1 MIEMQ
6 NNHIPVMLE
15 EVLAYIP
22 SDKKINVIDATFGGG
37 SYSKSILN
45 KFNVNKL
52 IAIDRDPISK
62 VLAEDLIKNFNN
74 FSLINGCFSR
84 IDSLIFETENQNIKY
99 DAIIFDLGLSSNQ
112 LDNGERGFSFM
123 KDGPLDM
130 GMGNNDKKASDII
143 NNYSEEKLSDIIFKY
158 GEERLS
164 RRIAKKIV
172 FSRKLKLI
180 ESTAELANII
190 KKTFSFAQINKS
202 KINPATKTF
211 QALRVYVN
219 DELNEITIALNKSIE
234 LLKPNGKLIIV
245 SFQSLEDRIVK
256 DFLNHNSGKRRR
268 SSRHYPELAE
278 DGSITLNLI
287 TKKPIRPSVRE
298 INENPRSRSAKL
310 RVGEKIN

>member
-1 MIEMQ
+1 MQ

-84 IDSLIFETENQNIKY
+84 IDSLIFETENQNTKY

-180 ESTAELANII
+180 ESTAELADII

-256 DFLNHNSGKRRR
+256 DFLNHNSGKRWR

-278 DGSITLNLI
+278 EGSITLNLI

>member
-1 MIEMQ
+1 
-6 NNHIPVMLE
+6 MLE
-15 EVLAYIP
+15 EVLSYIP
-22 SDKKINVIDATFGGG
+22 SDKKVNVIDATFGGG

-45 KFNVNKL
+45 NFNVNRL

-62 VLAEDLIKNFNN
+62 IFAEDLIKNFDN

-84 IDSLIFETENQNIKY
+84 IDSLILEAENKNTKY

-112 LDNGERGFSFM
+112 IDNSERGFSFM
-123 KDGPLDM
+123 NDGPLDM
-130 GMGNNDKKASDII
+130 GMGNNDKKAVDVI
-143 NNYSEEKLSDIIFKY
+143 NNYSEEKLADIFFKY

-164 RRIAKKIV
+164 RRIAKKII
-172 FSRKLKLI
+172 FSRKFKLI
-180 ESTAELANII
+180 ESTKELADIV
-190 KKTFSFAQINKS
+190 KKTFSFSQINKS

-211 QALRVYVN
+211 QALRIYLN
-219 DELNEITIALNKSIE
+219 DELNEITKALNKSIE
-234 LLKPNGKLIIV
+234 LLKPKGKLIVV

-256 DFLNHNSGKRRR
+256 DFLNHNSGKRWR

-278 DGSITLNLI
+278 EGSITLNVI

>member
-1 MIEMQ
+1 MQ
-6 NNHIPVMLE
+6 NRHIPVMLE

-62 VLAEDLIKNFNN
+62 IFAADLIKNFEN

-84 IDSLIFETENQNIKY
+84 IDSLILEEENHNTKY

-123 KDGPLDM
+123 NDGPLDM
-130 GMGNNDKKASDII
+130 GMGNNDEKASDVI
-143 NNYSEEKLSDIIFKY
+143 NNYTEEKLADIIFKY

-172 FSRKLKLI
+172 FSRKFKLI
-180 ESTAELANII
+180 ESTKELADII
-190 KKTFSFAQINKS
+190 KKTFSFSQINKS

-211 QALRVYVN
+211 QALRVYLN
-219 DELNEITIALNKSIE
+219 DELNEITLALNKSIE
-234 LLKPNGKLIIV
+234 LLKPKGKLIVV
-245 SFQSLEDRIVK
+245 SFHSLEDRIVK

-278 DGSITLNLI
+278 EGSIILNLI

-298 INENPRSRSAKL
+298 LNENPRSRSAKL

>member
-1 MIEMQ
+1 MQ
-6 NNHIPVMLE
+6 NSHVPVMLE

-22 SDKKINVIDATFGGG
+22 GDKKINVIDATFGGG
-37 SYSKSILN
+37 SYSKSILD

-52 IAIDRDPISK
+52 IAIDRDPVSK
-62 VLAEDLIKNFNN
+62 IFAEDLIKNFDN

-84 IDSLIFETENQNIKY
+84 IDSLILEADSQNQKY

-123 KDGPLDM
+123 NDGPLDM
-130 GMGNNDKKASDII
+130 GMGNNDKKAADVI
-143 NNYSEEKLSDIIFKY
+143 NNYSEEKLANIIFKY

-164 RRIAKKIV
+164 RKIAKRIV

-180 ESTAELANII
+180 KTTKELAEIV
-190 KKTFSFAQINKS
+190 KKAFSFSQIHKS

-211 QALRVYVN
+211 QALRVYLN
-219 DELNEITIALNKSIE
+219 DELNEITVALNKSIE
-234 LLKPNGKLIIV
+234 LLKPQGKLIIV

-278 DGSITLNLI
+278 EGLIALNLI
-287 TKKPIRPSVRE
+287 TRKPIRPSIRE
-298 INENPRSRSAKL
+298 LNENPRSRSAKL

>member
-1 MIEMQ
+1 MQ
-6 NNHIPVMLE
+6 NRHVPVMLE

-45 KFNVNKL
+45 KFNVSKL
-52 IAIDRDPISK
+52 VAIDRDPISK
-62 VLAEDLIKNFNN
+62 IFAEDLIKNFEN

-84 IDSLIFETENQNIKY
+84 IDSLVLETENQNTKY

-123 KDGPLDM
+123 NDGPLDM
-130 GMGNNDKKASDII
+130 GMGNNDKKASDVI
-143 NNYSEEKLSDIIFKY
+143 NNYSEEKLADIIFKY

-172 FSRKLKLI
+172 FSRKSKLI
-180 ESTAELANII
+180 ESTKEFAEII

-211 QALRVYVN
+211 QALRIYLN
-219 DELNEITIALNKSIE
+219 DELNEITLALNKSIE
-234 LLKPNGKLIIV
+234 LLKPKGKLIIV

-268 SSRHYPELAE
+268 SSRHYPELADE
-278 DGSITLNLI
+278 GSITLNLI
-287 TKKPIRPSVRE
+287 TKKPIRPSFRE
-298 INENPRSRSAKL
+298 LNENPRSRSAKL

>member
-1 MIEMQ
+1 MQ

-219 DELNEITIALNKSIE
+219 DELNEITIALNKSIK

-278 DGSITLNLI
+278 EGSITLNLI

>member
-45 KFNVNKL
+45 KFNINKL